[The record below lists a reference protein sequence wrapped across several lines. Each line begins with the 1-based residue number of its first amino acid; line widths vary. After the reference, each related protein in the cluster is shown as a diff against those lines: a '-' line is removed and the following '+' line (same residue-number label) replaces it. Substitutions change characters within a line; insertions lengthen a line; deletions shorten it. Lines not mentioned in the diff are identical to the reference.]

1 MIAGLRHLGAS
12 LRILIVDKLA
22 PTVPKR
28 LAAFGEVTV
37 DTSAKEAQLTQKI
50 KELDPEVLVVRSTKV
65 TAADIAAGKALALV
79 IRAGAGVNT
88 IDLQAA
94 SGQGVYVA
102 NCPGKNAIAVAELA
116 IGHLLNLDR
125 RIADGVAALR
135 EHRWDKKSFG
145 VARGLYGRSLAILG
159 TGQIGQEMILRAK
172 ALGMKI
178 TAWSRSLS
186 PEAAARL
193 GVTWAATPE
202 AAVAGADAV
211 SVHLALASAT
221 RGLVGESVFEAMKP
235 GAFFINTARAEVVDE
250 AALLKAIESKKLRVG
265 LDVFAKEPTTATG
278 TFIDPLVDHPSVYG
292 SHHIG
297 ASTDQAEEAVGEAVV
312 EIIAAYNNGS
322 AIPNCVNL
330 ATRTP
335 ATHLLVIRHE
345 DRVGVLAGVLGVLR
359 EANINVEDMQNIV
372 FSGGKAACARI
383 SIVGELTEETLHKLS
398 AAAHIFA
405 VSQVKV

>member
-1 MIAGLRHLGAS
+1 
-12 LRILIVDKLA
+12 
-22 PTVPKR
+22 
-28 LAAFGEVTV
+28 
-37 DTSAKEAQLTQKI
+37 
-50 KELDPEVLVVRSTKV
+50 
-65 TAADIAAGKALALV
+65 
-79 IRAGAGVNT
+79 
-88 IDLQAA
+88 
-94 SGQGVYVA
+94 
-102 NCPGKNAIAVAELA
+102 
-116 IGHLLNLDR
+116 
-125 RIADGVAALR
+125 
-135 EHRWDKKSFG
+135 
-145 VARGLYGRSLAILG
+145 
-159 TGQIGQEMILRAK
+159 
-172 ALGMKI
+172 
-178 TAWSRSLS
+178 
-186 PEAAARL
+186 
-193 GVTWAATPE
+193 
-202 AAVAGADAV
+202 
-211 SVHLALASAT
+211 
-221 RGLVGESVFEAMKP
+221 MKP

-250 AALLKAIESKKLRVG
+250 IALLKAIESKKLRVG

-278 TFIDPLVDHPSVYG
+278 TFIDPLVDHPNVYG

-383 SIVGELTEETLHKLS
+383 SIVGELAEDTLHKLS